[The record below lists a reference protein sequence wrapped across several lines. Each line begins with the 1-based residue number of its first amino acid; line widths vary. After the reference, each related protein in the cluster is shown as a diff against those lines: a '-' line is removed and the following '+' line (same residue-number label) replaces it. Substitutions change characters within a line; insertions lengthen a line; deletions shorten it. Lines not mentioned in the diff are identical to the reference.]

1 MSKRLPASRATN
13 EHRALLARIGASEQA
28 IAGAGAD
35 LASYEDALAVLR
47 GPFGLEDFRS
57 GQRDAVREIMA
68 GRDVLA
74 IMPTGGGKSVVYQV
88 PAIAMGGMSICVSPL
103 ISLMKDQVDQLK
115 ALGLRPAYLNSSLNP
130 RQQQIVLERAA
141 AGAYQIMYVAPERL
155 DNPAF
160 LRMLGSVHVPLVAVD
175 EAHCVSSWGRDFRPD
190 YTRIG
195 AFLGHLP
202 NRPAVVALTATATRA
217 VQQDVVSM
225 LGLRDP
231 AKVVSGFD
239 RPNISLSVTRI
250 GDDGKPAWAVSYA
263 KAREEQCGIFY
274 AMSRKG
280 VESLCAELRRA
291 GVSAVRYH
299 AGLDEREKAANQDA
313 FAKGEARVMVATT
326 AFGMGVNKRDVR
338 YVVNYNMPMSV
349 EDYYQQ
355 AGRAGRDGLPS
366 ESVLLWN
373 KDDVDL
379 AMFLASRTADVPG
392 IPPETAEEA
401 AKEKKRLVR
410 KMREYCRLQGCRR
423 DYILRYFGE
432 SVQGAGPCG
441 HCDFCAGL
449 ARKEAPAHTPPRR
462 PDRADAAGKPAAQL
476 TPARREQV
484 EKVLKSCIEALGN
497 DARAPLVLAM
507 ALGRK
512 SSYLAQS
519 GLYRASGFGAA
530 RCSRQQAKAVLE
542 GMLGNGAV
550 VHPGGD
556 KKKLAVSKRKGYA
569 G

>member
-1 MSKRLPASRATN
+1 MSKRLQASQTTN

-28 IAGAGAD
+28 IADAGAD
-35 LASYEDALAVLR
+35 PASYEDALAVLR
-47 GPFGLEDFRS
+47 GPFGLEDFRP
-57 GQRDAVREIMA
+57 GQ
-68 GRDVLA
+68 RDVLA

-239 RPNISLSVTRI
+239 RPNISLSVTKI

-263 KAREEQCGIFY
+263 KAREEQCGIF
-274 AMSRKG
+274 
-280 VESLCAELRRA
+280 
-291 GVSAVRYH
+291 
-299 AGLDEREKAANQDA
+299 
-313 FAKGEARVMVATT
+313 
-326 AFGMGVNKRDVR
+326 
-338 YVVNYNMPMSV
+338 
-349 EDYYQQ
+349 
-355 AGRAGRDGLPS
+355 
-366 ESVLLWN
+366 
-373 KDDVDL
+373 
-379 AMFLASRTADVPG
+379 
-392 IPPETAEEA
+392 
-401 AKEKKRLVR
+401 
-410 KMREYCRLQGCRR
+410 
-423 DYILRYFGE
+423 
-432 SVQGAGPCG
+432 
-441 HCDFCAGL
+441 
-449 ARKEAPAHTPPRR
+449 
-462 PDRADAAGKPAAQL
+462 
-476 TPARREQV
+476 
-484 EKVLKSCIEALGN
+484 
-497 DARAPLVLAM
+497 
-507 ALGRK
+507 
-512 SSYLAQS
+512 
-519 GLYRASGFGAA
+519 
-530 RCSRQQAKAVLE
+530 
-542 GMLGNGAV
+542 
-550 VHPGGD
+550 
-556 KKKLAVSKRKGYA
+556 
-569 G
+569 

>member
-1 MSKRLPASRATN
+1 M
-13 EHRALLARIGASEQA
+13 
-28 IAGAGAD
+28 
-35 LASYEDALAVLR
+35 
-47 GPFGLEDFRS
+47 
-57 GQRDAVREIMA
+57 
-68 GRDVLA
+68 
-74 IMPTGGGKSVVYQV
+74 
-88 PAIAMGGMSICVSPL
+88 
-103 ISLMKDQVDQLK
+103 
-115 ALGLRPAYLNSSLNP
+115 
-130 RQQQIVLERAA
+130 
-141 AGAYQIMYVAPERL
+141 
-155 DNPAF
+155 
-160 LRMLGSVHVPLVAVD
+160 
-175 EAHCVSSWGRDFRPD
+175 
-190 YTRIG
+190 
-195 AFLGHLP
+195 
-202 NRPAVVALTATATRA
+202 
-217 VQQDVVSM
+217 
-225 LGLRDP
+225 
-231 AKVVSGFD
+231 
-239 RPNISLSVTRI
+239 
-250 GDDGKPAWAVSYA
+250 
-263 KAREEQCGIFY
+263 
-274 AMSRKG
+274 
-280 VESLCAELRRA
+280 ESLCAELRRA
-291 GVSAVRYH
+291 GVFAVRYH

-355 AGRAGRDGLPS
+355 VGRAGRDGQPS

-392 IPPETAEEA
+392 IPPEQAEEA

-476 TPARREQV
+476 APARREQV
-484 EKVLKSCIEALGN
+484 EKALKSCIEALGN

-512 SSYLAQS
+512 SPYLAQS

-556 KKKLAVSKRKGYA
+556 KKKLAVSKRKGHA

>member
-239 RPNISLSVTRI
+239 RPNISLSVTKI

-291 GVSAVRYH
+291 GV
-299 AGLDEREKAANQDA
+299 
-313 FAKGEARVMVATT
+313 FA
-326 AFGMGVNKRDVR
+326 VR

-462 PDRADAAGKPAAQL
+462 PDRADAAGKPAVQL
-476 TPARREQV
+476 APARREQV

-512 SSYLAQS
+512 SPYLAQS